1 MPDLIVGI
9 DLGTTNSEV
18 AVVENGQPRVI
29 AIDGDPILPS
39 VVGLSG
45 DGKLLVGKPARN
57 QYVLAP
63 ERTVKSVKRQM
74 GLDLKIPL
82 GDQQFRPQEVS
93 AMILRRLKEAAEKDL
108 GQPVTKA
115 VITVPA
121 YFNDSQRQATR
132 EAGQLA
138 GLEVVRIL
146 NEPTAAALTYR
157 PNPESSEKF
166 LVYDLGGG
174 TFDVSIV
181 QAEGGVFEV
190 LSSHGDTQLGGDD
203 FDELML
209 NHIADEFEQLYGIDL
224 RANPPTRARLL
235 RAVEN
240 AKKVLSDHAFAKIE
254 EEFIAEK
261 DGVPLHLT
269 KELERS
275 TFESLI
281 DPLLRRTMDCLQ
293 KALDDAKIN
302 AGELKQ
308 VVLVGGST
316 RSPVISRL
324 LEARLGQP
332 AHREV
337 HPDLCVAMGAA
348 IQAAIIAGSDVG
360 AVLVDITP
368 HSVGIKS
375 LEVPDS
381 FSRQFNEF
389 KFAPI
394 IPRNTPLPTSRS
406 EIFCTVSDNQA
417 KVDIDIFQGESGD
430 VRRNHRVGK
439 FLIEGLAR
447 VPAGNQLVVQ
457 MDLTLDGTLKV
468 TAKEKATGMM
478 KNIVIDNA
486 MARFAVEE
494 KDAAQSRL
502 DRMWAE
508 PEWSEGDEEPI
519 DPAKLADLLGAEP
532 GAYDEDDDQEE
543 EDGYE
548 KFPVPEPDE
557 VPVSAPRF
565 QFPADDGAS
574 TAGQREAVQ
583 ARALLEKAERVGV
596 KANAEDQAEL
606 ARLTGK
612 VKAALDD
619 RRWPDL
625 TSASNALAD
634 VLFYLE
640 DA

>member
-1 MPDLIVGI
+1 MTEALCSLLRNLAGGQWAVWTHRLHRVVGDALQDPAAPGFARDLSMAYQAKLGERRMMSNELYLTLVYRPNVSRMSRALQSTQRSRATIAEAQADALRVMEERSALVGRVLRGFGPQL
-9 DLGTTNSEV
+9 LGTRMQGGRSYSEV
-18 AVVENGQPRVI
+18 AEVLGYLVNGWWR
-29 AIDGDPILPS
+29 AIPMAAGPLYRTLPTTRLSFGGD
-39 VVGLSG
+39 
-45 DGKLLVGKPARN
+45 KLELRH
-57 QYVLAP
+57 
-63 ERTVKSVKRQM
+63 
-74 GLDLKIPL
+74 
-82 GDQQFRPQEVS
+82 GDQ
-93 AMILRRLKEAAEKDL
+93 RRYAALVDIKEYAD
-108 GQPVTKA
+108 A
-115 VITVPA
+115 VEP
-121 YFNDSQRQATR
+121 
-132 EAGQLA
+132 G
-138 GLEVVRIL
+138 IL
-146 NEPTAAALTYR
+146 NSLLYEA
-157 PNPESSEKF
+157 SEF
-166 LVYDLGGG
+166 
-174 TFDVSIV
+174 I
-181 QAEGGVFEV
+181 
-190 LSSHGDTQLGGDD
+190 
-203 FDELML
+203 
-209 NHIADEFEQLYGIDL
+209 
-224 RANPPTRARLL
+224 
-235 RAVEN
+235 EN
-240 AKKVLSDHAFAKIE
+240 AKKALSDHAFAKIE

-275 TFESLI
+275 TFEQLI

-389 KFAPI
+389 KFAPV

-406 EIFCTVSDNQA
+406 EIFCTVSDNQS
-417 KVDIDIFQGESGD
+417 KVDIDIYQGESGD

-508 PEWSEGDEEPI
+508 PEWSEGDDAPI

-532 GAYDEDDDQEE
+532 GAFDEDEDDD
-543 EDGYE
+543 DGYE
-548 KFPVPEPDE
+548 KFPAPEPEDD
-557 VPVSAPRF
+557 VPAPAPRF
-565 QFPADDGAS
+565 QFPADTAAS

-583 ARALLEKAERVGV
+583 ARALLEKAERVGL

-606 ARLTGK
+606 GRLTTK
-612 VKAALDD
+612 VRTALDE

>member
-1 MPDLIVGI
+1 M
-9 DLGTTNSEV
+9 
-18 AVVENGQPRVI
+18 
-29 AIDGDPILPS
+29 
-39 VVGLSG
+39 
-45 DGKLLVGKPARN
+45 
-57 QYVLAP
+57 
-63 ERTVKSVKRQM
+63 
-74 GLDLKIPL
+74 
-82 GDQQFRPQEVS
+82 VS
-93 AMILRRLKEAAEKDL
+93 H
-108 GQPVTKA
+108 
-115 VITVPA
+115 
-121 YFNDSQRQATR
+121 S
-132 EAGQLA
+132 
-138 GLEVVRIL
+138 
-146 NEPTAAALTYR
+146 
-157 PNPESSEKF
+157 
-166 LVYDLGGG
+166 
-174 TFDVSIV
+174 
-181 QAEGGVFEV
+181 
-190 LSSHGDTQLGGDD
+190 
-203 FDELML
+203 
-209 NHIADEFEQLYGIDL
+209 
-224 RANPPTRARLL
+224 
-235 RAVEN
+235 
-240 AKKVLSDHAFAKIE
+240 
-254 EEFIAEK
+254 
-261 DGVPLHLT
+261 
-269 KELERS
+269 
-275 TFESLI
+275 
-281 DPLLRRTMDCLQ
+281 PLLRRTMDCLQ

-381 FSRQFNEF
+381 FSRQYNEY

-468 TAKEKATGMM
+468 TAREKATGMM

-508 PEWSEGDEEPI
+508 PEWKDGDDEPI
-519 DPAKLADLLGAEP
+519 DPAKLADLLGADPDAFE
-532 GAYDEDDDQEE
+532 EDDDDDDV
-543 EDGYE
+543 DGYE
-548 KFPVPEPDE
+548 KFPAPEPEDE
-557 VPVSAPRF
+557 PAPAPRF
-565 QFPADDGAS
+565 QFPAD
-574 TAGQREAVQ
+574 TAAITTGQREAVQ
-583 ARALLEKAERVGV
+583 ARALLEKAERVGA
-596 KANAEDQAEL
+596 KASAEDQAEL
-606 ARLTGK
+606 ARLTAK
-612 VKAALDD
+612 VKAALDE

-625 TSASNALAD
+625 TSTSNALAD